1 MQFMDL
7 WPLTVTRPDSHLKVS
22 TGEATEFMK
31 PQPKA
36 HLNLFHRL
44 HALLFSWCAE
54 RVAGVD
60 VALYGT

>member
-7 WPLTVTRPDSHLKVS
+7 WPITVTRPDSHLKVS

-31 PQPKA
+31 PQLNA

-54 RVAGVD
+54 
-60 VALYGT
+60 